1 MSFRGRA
8 PLTCESC
15 ALTAVLCRSEGPA
28 VALEV
33 LRSLAGV
40 GRFDMAVMFMSSA
53 EKKGGVALT
62 CSLAH
67 AAASC
72 FSPPHPSCLSCSFRP
87 TVVSDLFDLLRQADL
102 EASVVTALQKKYG
115 L

>member
-1 MSFRGRA
+1 MSFRQRA
-8 PLTCESC
+8 PLAYGSC

-28 VALEV
+28 VTLEV
-33 LRSLAGV
+33 LRSLAAV

-53 EKKGGVALT
+53 ERKGGVPLAR
-62 CSLAH
+62 SLGSH
-67 AAASC
+67 LV
-72 FSPPHPSCLSCSFRP
+72 FLLLIEPHLLCSFRP
-87 TVVSDLFDLLRQADL
+87 TVVSDLFDFLRRAEL